1 MASLKKSFEDF
12 EYSLYTSGLRI
23 KPRVFIVMMCMA
35 AIIVTVLMLAIGL
48 HPIVA
53 ILGFAGTISLIFGL
67 PMNMRKKRIDE
78 LEDNIPDALKYMS
91 TSLKAGSTIENSL
104 KEVSTAEY
112 GPYSEEMATVL
123 RQIRE
128 GRSFEDSLKD
138 TAQKSNSQLFQRVSA
153 IIIDARKAGA
163 GLAQV
168 LEAISEDARDV
179 LRIKRERVTRTVMQ
193 VVFINAASVVIAPV
207 IFGMVLTLVGYISTG
222 IAKSGSMGG
231 MASGRTL
238 DLDALNLLFSVYIMV
253 AAGFAAVSTG
263 IMQYGDA
270 KHNLTRLPL
279 LALVAIII
287 YEAGKFFGALL
298 MGGGF

>member
-12 EYSLYTSGLRI
+12 EYSLYTSGLKI
-23 KPRVFIVMMCMA
+23 KPRIFILMMLGA
-35 AIIVTVLMLAIGL
+35 AIFVTILMLALGL

-53 ILGFAGTISLIFGL
+53 ILGFAGTSSLIFGL

-112 GPYSEEMATVL
+112 GPFSEEMATVL

-138 TAQKSNSQLFQRVSA
+138 TAQRSNSTLFQRVSA
-153 IIIDARKAGA
+153 IIVDARKAGA

-179 LRIKRERVTRTVMQ
+179 LRIKRERLTRTVMQ

-207 IFGMVLTLVGYISTG
+207 IFGMVLTLVTYISQG

-231 MASGRTL
+231 MASGGTMDLGAL
-238 DLDALNLLFSVYIMV
+238 DLLFSVYIMV
-253 AAGFAAVSTG
+253 AAAFAAVSTG

-270 KHNLTRLPL
+270 KQNLTRLPL

-287 YEAGKFFGALL
+287 YEAGKFFGSLL